1 MATASSCLSEYLSL
15 KSDNYTS
22 TIFKWK
28 KINHS
33 SRINLLFVNIFV
45 KKLLCQILVHILSL
59 YSLKF
64 LFFKRMGGG
73 DQLWHQHRKVVVK
86 ENLRNQS
93 IVQIFLSKL
102 SSEFAFSD
110 WFGCPAPLILVAS
123 LPSSS
128 CYSSLSLQT
137 SVHLSN
143 NHSRHSKSGQAWE
156 DPLLLT
162 RHHDHSKSRETRC
175 GDLHVL

>member
-1 MATASSCLSEYLSL
+1 ME
-15 KSDNYTS
+15 
-22 TIFKWK
+22 
-28 KINHS
+28 KINRS
-33 SRINLLFVNIFV
+33 SRINLSSVNIWI
-45 KKLLCQILVHILSL
+45 KKLLCQILVHILSF
-59 YSLKF
+59 STLKF
-64 LFFKRMGGG
+64 LSFIRMDGG
-73 DQLWHQHRKVVVK
+73 DQQWHQHRKVVVN
-86 ENLRNQS
+86 ENLRNPS
-93 IVQIFLSKL
+93 IVQIFLSKPP
-102 SSEFAFSD
+102 SEFAFPD
-110 WFGCPAPLILVAS
+110 WFDCPAPLVQVAS